1 MCVTQEEARSPLA
14 SAASSSTDSQEL
26 GRLFTVSWSTEI
38 NFQDPRAPP
47 SKTRLCL
54 ARRGPSLLSLAFPD
68 GPGTRCC
75 FPGRLSVLSVEPG
88 ELRESSSQGHVS
100 PERRKTENCGISG
113 VLKTV
118 PLPPPPPQI
127 PSHPKPAKAAF
138 SHLQAENRFEFV
150 FVLPDFDSVF
160 VFPFLFLF
168 LKTRAHR
175 GAKTG
180 LSSPLSCTNFQSQ
193 SWN

>member
-54 ARRGPSLLSLAFPD
+54 TRRGPSLLSLAFPD

-75 FPGRLSVLSVEPG
+75 FLGRLRLSVEPG

-113 VLKTV
+113 VVKTTAA
-118 PLPPPPPQI
+118 PQI

-160 VFPFLFLF
+160 VFPVFVFVFEDTGSSWSQDWAQFSTFL
-168 LKTRAHR
+168 
-175 GAKTG
+175 
-180 LSSPLSCTNFQSQ
+180 SQ
-193 SWN
+193 LPESWN